1 MIDLL
6 LGFIISAV
14 CLFLDMIFLSCFF
27 PSRAEKKQVGIG
39 VLSGLILIP
48 CMSYFLCSVPMIKM
62 MVTLVM
68 LIILTKLMFDMSI
81 KESIIANSL
90 FLAIYAGCELITFFL
105 IQRVMVISRLE
116 TLTNATG
123 AFLVDMLSEL
133 IVLIAIITI
142 SAITKMTN
150 LSRMDFKGWSVFSL
164 FPIFS
169 VVVEL
174 LLIINY
180 DASNSEGLSGT
191 MMFTGTGLLILNVV
205 LIYLLSNVINREL
218 EISKNKELIDKADH
232 VYHMYEVLVK
242 EREIQ
247 KSQAHDYLNHLN
259 TIKALAISGDYE
271 SQTKYLSELIDKSTS
286 THDLYDT
293 GHPIVNAIL
302 NQKFTDADENDALLI
317 VLSDDLSSVNV
328 NESDLVTILSNVID
342 NAIEAIKSCDE
353 KKIILKMRIH
363 NGSLYIDSTN
373 NYSSNIDYD
382 HYRTTKPDKQNHGY
396 GLINIKRAVMNNS
409 GHCFIETDSDMF
421 HITIEIPLE

>member
-27 PSRAEKKQVGIG
+27 PSRAEKKQIGIG

-68 LIILTKLMFDMSI
+68 LIILTKLIFDMSI

-353 KKIILKMRIH
+353 KKMILKMRIH